1 MLKGDVMKI
10 QSKIYLYNFLT
21 VVFALMTVISLGS
34 LGQLPLY
41 TVVSNVALFAMA
53 TYFCVNKE
61 NHYRAVIKNR
71 RRHKK
76 VQLSVYRGNGK
87 QSAKVA

>member
-1 MLKGDVMKI
+1 MLKGDIMKI
-10 QSKIYLYNFLT
+10 QSKVYLYNFLT

-34 LGQLPLY
+34 LGQLPVY
-41 TVVSNVALFAMA
+41 TVVSNVALFALA

-61 NHYRAVIKNR
+61 NHYRAVIRSR

-76 VQLSVYRGNGK
+76 VQLSVYRGAGR
-87 QSAKVA
+87 QSVKVA

>member
-1 MLKGDVMKI
+1 MKI
-10 QSKIYLYNFLT
+10 RSKIFLYNFLT
-21 VVFALMTVISLGS
+21 VTFAVLAMVSIGS
-34 LGQLPLY
+34 LGQLPLF

-61 NHYRAVIKNR
+61 NHYRAVIRSR

-76 VQLSVYRGNGK
+76 VQLSVYKGTVP
-87 QSAKVA
+87 AKAA